1 MSRHDT
7 RESTVGKAEAA
18 PSPDDIRKPR
28 RPQDVTKP
36 SWRYIAKKTSREFMN
51 DQCTDLAAGLT
62 YYGILSLFP
71 ALLAIVSLLG
81 LFGQAENT
89 VSGMMNIVQSLAPGA
104 TTDTIRQP
112 IEDLVHNPAA
122 GLTLI
127 GGLLGALWS
136 ASGYVRAFG
145 RAMNRIYEIGEGRS
159 FIRLRGT
166 TLGITLL
173 SVVVVSIISVILVLS
188 GPIAESVGNTVGLGS
203 AAVLVW
209 NIVKWPVAVILV
221 IGLIAVL
228 YYFTPNVRQPKFR
241 WMSMG
246 SLIALIIFALATLGF
261 GFYVG
266 NFGHYNKTYG
276 ALGGVIILLLWVWL
290 LNLSLLFGA
299 EFDAEVE
306 RGREL
311 QAGIPA
317 EKTIQL
323 PPKSI
328 AKIEKREEQA
338 EKDIHHARELRRHHG
353 EDAPKATGRTEQPY
367 N

>member
-7 RESTVGKAEAA
+7 RESTVGKAESA
-18 PSPDDIRKPR
+18 PSPDDARKPR

-36 SWRYIAKKTSREFMN
+36 SWRYIARKTLREFMN
-51 DQCTDLAAGLT
+51 DQCMDLAAGLT

-81 LFGQAENT
+81 FFGQAENT
-89 VSGMMNIVQSLAPGA
+89 VSGMMNIVQGIAPGA
-104 TTDTIRQP
+104 TTDAIRQP

-122 GLTLI
+122 GLTLVV
-127 GGLLGALWS
+127 GLLGALWS

-159 FIRLRGT
+159 FVRLRGT

-173 SVVVVSIISVILVLS
+173 SVVVVSIISVILVLT
-188 GPIAESVGNTVGLGS
+188 GPLAESVGNVVGLGS
-203 AAVLVW
+203 AAVAVW
-209 NIVKWPVAVILV
+209 SIVKWPIAVVLV

-228 YYFTPNVRQPKFR
+228 YYFTPNVRQPRFR

-246 SLIALIIFALATLGF
+246 SLIALVIFALATLAF

-317 EKTIQL
+317 EKSIQL
-323 PPKSI
+323 PPKSTE
-328 AKIEKREEQA
+328 KIDRREEQA
-338 EKDIHHARELRRHHG
+338 ENDIRHARELRHHHG
-353 EDAPKATGRTEQPY
+353 EDAQEATEPSEQPY

>member
-7 RESTVGKAEAA
+7 RESTAGKAEAA
-18 PSPDDIRKPR
+18 PSPDDSRKPS

-36 SWRYIAKKTSREFMN
+36 SWRYIARKTLREFMN

-62 YYGILSLFP
+62 YYGMLSLFP
-71 ALLAIVSLLG
+71 ALLAIVSVLG

-89 VSGMMNIVQSLAPGA
+89 VSGMMNIVQSVAPGT
-104 TTDTIRQP
+104 TTDAIRQP

-122 GLTLI
+122 GLTLVI
-127 GGLLGALWS
+127 GLLGAVWS

-159 FIRLRGT
+159 FVRLRGT
-166 TLGITLL
+166 TLAVTLL
-173 SVVVVSIISVILVLS
+173 SVVIAAVIAAILVLS
-188 GPIAESVGNTVGLGS
+188 GPVAESVGNAVGLGG
-203 AAVLVW
+203 ATVLVW
-209 NIVKWPVAVILV
+209 DIVKWPVAVALV

-246 SLIALIIFALATLGF
+246 SFIALVIFALATLAF

-276 ALGGVIILLLWVWL
+276 TLGGVIIMLLWVWL

-317 EKTIQL
+317 EKSIQL
-323 PPKSI
+323 PPKSTE
-328 AKIEKREEQA
+328 KTEKREEQA
-338 EKDIHHARELRRHHG
+338 EKDIHHGRELRRHHG
-353 EDAPKATGRTEQPY
+353 KDAPEATERAEQPY

>member
-7 RESTVGKAEAA
+7 RESANRENTWEKAEKA
-18 PSPDDIRKPR
+18 PPPDDARKPR

-36 SWRYIAKKTSREFMN
+36 SWRYIARKTLREFTN
-51 DQCTDLAAGLT
+51 DQCMDLAAGLT
-62 YYGILSLFP
+62 YYGILALFP

-89 VSGMMNIVQSLAPGA
+89 VSGMMNIVQSVAPGA

-127 GGLLGALWS
+127 GGLLGAIWS

-145 RAMNRIYEIGEGRS
+145 RAMNRVYEIDEGRP

-166 TLGITLL
+166 TLAIT
-173 SVVVVSIISVILVLS
+173 VVAVIVVAIISAVLVLS
-188 GPIAESVGNTVGLGS
+188 GPIAESVGNAVGLGG

-209 NIVKWPVAVILV
+209 NIVKWPIAVVLV

-246 SLIALIIFALATLGF
+246 SLIALVIFALATVGF

-290 LNLSLLFGA
+290 LNMSLLFGA

-311 QAGIPA
+311 QAGIHA
-317 EKTIQL
+317 EESIQL
-323 PPKSI
+323 PPKSTD
-328 AKIEKREEQA
+328 KIEKREEQA
-338 EKDIHHARELRRHHG
+338 EKDIHYARELRHHHG
-353 EDAPKATGRTEQPY
+353 EQAP
-367 N
+367 